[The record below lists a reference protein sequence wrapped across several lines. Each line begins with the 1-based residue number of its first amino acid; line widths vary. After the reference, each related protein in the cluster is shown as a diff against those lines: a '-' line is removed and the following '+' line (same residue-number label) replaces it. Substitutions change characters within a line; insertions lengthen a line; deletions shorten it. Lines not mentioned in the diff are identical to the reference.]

1 MATRPLPPD
10 PGGPPAEP
18 PVLDPRWSV
27 VLPRWLL
34 VAAALYAVGW
44 LLWRAREAMTPFVLG
59 LVAAYLLTPLVNRLA
74 RRMRRPLAILL
85 VYLIAIAVIALSIT
99 YIVPPVI
106 DQAQLLV
113 SYIPSADE
121 VNALRDRWLA
131 QYRAMLPDAVRQPID
146 DAVDAAIVAA
156 QANATS
162 YVQRLV
168 ALVGAS
174 LLRVFNTVTFL
185 LGFLIIPIWLFY
197 VINDGQQGRAFL
209 NRILHPR
216 IRPDFWNVW
225 RMTNKVFSDY
235 IRGQLILGLAIGL
248 MSGLGLLLLR
258 LLGFETKYILIL
270 AIIAGITELIPILG
284 PILGAIPAILIALLG
299 TDDPLRNTLA
309 VLVLY
314 VVIQQM
320 ENNFLVPRIV
330 GESVGVH
337 PAILTVLLIAM
348 GQVFGLLGVILSA
361 PLSAL
366 SRDLF
371 VYTYKRIGRVP
382 PRSALRDVFAEK
394 AEVDMNAVDQPE
406 VRDTAPPQAELDAIA
421 RQERRTG

>member
-1 MATRPLPPD
+1 MATHPSPPN
-10 PGGPPAEP
+10 PGGPPA
-18 PVLDPRWSV
+18 LDPRWSI

-44 LLWRAREAMTPFVLG
+44 LLWQAREAMTPFVLG

-74 RRMRRPLAILL
+74 RYMRRPFAILL
-85 VYLIAIAVIALSIT
+85 VYLIAIAVLALSIT
-99 YIVPPVI
+99 YLVPPVI
-106 DQAQLLV
+106 DQAQLLI
-113 SYIPSADE
+113 SYIPSVDEAD
-121 VNALRDRWLA
+121 ALRDRWLA
-131 QYRAMLPDAVRQPID
+131 SYRAALPESIRQPID
-146 DAVDAAIVAA
+146 DAVNAALATA
-156 QANATS
+156 EANATG

-174 LLRVFNTVTFL
+174 LLRVVNTVTFL

-225 RMTNKVFSDY
+225 RMVNKVFSDY

-270 AIIAGITELIPILG
+270 AIIAGVTELIPILG

-309 VLVLY
+309 VLALY
-314 VVIQQM
+314 VVIQQL

-361 PLSAL
+361 PLAAL

-371 VYTYKRIGRVP
+371 VYAYKRIGRVP
-382 PRSALRDVFAEK
+382 PRAALRGVFAEK

-406 VRDTAPPQAELDAIA
+406 THDTAPPQAELDAIA
-421 RQERRTG
+421 RQERRAG